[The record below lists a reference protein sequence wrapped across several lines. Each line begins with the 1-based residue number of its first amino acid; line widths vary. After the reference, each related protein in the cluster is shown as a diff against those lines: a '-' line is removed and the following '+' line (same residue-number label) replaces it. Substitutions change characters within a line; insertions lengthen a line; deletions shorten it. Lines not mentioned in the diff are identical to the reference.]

1 MLWVLRLLISKTQVA
16 MINFIKYSTLPVVL
30 SICLGTVTA
39 QDGFIK
45 VSENSRLHY
54 RIAGTGADTVV
65 VPDGAWQ
72 FPYYKKF
79 GTGVVYIIY
88 DVGSRGYSDKTP
100 SVGIM
105 HDVEDL
111 EAVRKHFK
119 IKKMNVIGWSYLGG
133 VAALYASKYPEFT
146 RSVILVGPIPLR
158 AGEEFDAYVKS
169 TVERR
174 SKLLDDE
181 LEKLKAS
188 GTHKDEP
195 EAYCRKFY
203 EATIY
208 AIIFKSNN
216 AKNLAVNVPCDCE
229 NEQPE
234 NIGALIQK
242 IFADLGKWDW
252 GGQLQSFK
260 ASTLVVHGVSDNIP
274 IESSKAWVSINEN
287 SKLLTFSS
295 SGHLPFAEEP
305 KLYFQSIRDF
315 LSALK

>member
-1 MLWVLRLLISKTQVA
+1 
-16 MINFIKYSTLPVVL
+16 MINFIKYSTLPAVL
-30 SICLGTVTA
+30 SMCLGSVTA

-45 VSENSRLHY
+45 VSESSRLHF
-54 RIAGTGADTVV
+54 RITGTGADTVV
-65 VPDGAWQ
+65 VPDGGWQ

-79 GTGVVYIIY
+79 GKDVVYIIY
-88 DVGSRGYSDKTP
+88 DIGNRGYSDKTP
-100 SVGIM
+100 TVGIM

-119 IKKMNVIGWSYLGG
+119 IKRMNIIGWSYLGG
-133 VAALYASKYPEFT
+133 VAALYASKYPDFT
-146 RSVILVGPIPLR
+146 RSVIQVGPIPLR
-158 AGEEFDAYVKS
+158 AGEDFDAYVKS

-188 GTHKDEP
+188 GKHKDDS
-195 EAYCRKFY
+195 EAYCKKFY
-203 EATIY
+203 EGTIY
-208 AIIFKSNN
+208 AIIFKSDN

-229 NEQPE
+229 NERPE
-234 NIGALIQK
+234 NIGVLIQK

-252 GGQLQSFK
+252 RDQLQSFK

-274 IESSKAWVSINEN
+274 IASSKAWVSVNKN

-295 SGHLPFAEEP
+295 SGHMPFAEEP
-305 KLYFQSIRDF
+305 KRYFRSIRDF